1 MKSEDFDI
9 LAYLQSRNIPY
20 QTSGDNVSS
29 GWVGINCV
37 FCIDHSDHLGVNLHS
52 KAFNC
57 LKCGEKGSAAKLIQT
72 IDGVN
77 LAIALKTMKQFGGG
91 GFVERERHFQSK
103 VQLPIGS
110 SKKFSDIHMAFLEK
124 RGFTAEVIEK
134 YDLYATG
141 PISARFKHR
150 IIIPVYMNKRMLCF
164 VGRDVTGQSE
174 LPYRNSHE
182 SVSIKD
188 AKQCLYNMDNV
199 PRKAVVIVE
208 GIFDA
213 WRIGNG
219 AVATF
224 GTQYTHEQLLLLRGM
239 NRAFI
244 LYDADAIPKAHKL
257 AHDLSSIVECVE
269 VLELSTG
276 DPAEMSD
283 DDVRLLRR
291 ELNL

>member
-9 LAYLQSRNIPY
+9 LTYLQNRNIPY

-37 FCIDHSDHLGVNLHS
+37 FCIDHSDHLGINLHS
-52 KAFNC
+52 KAFSC
-57 LKCGEKGSAAKLIQT
+57 LKCGEKGSAAKLIQA

-91 GFVERERHFQSK
+91 EYAAREKHFQSK
-103 VQLPIGS
+103 VQLPPGS

-124 RGFTAEVIEK
+124 RRFTPDVIEK
-134 YDLYATG
+134 YGLYATG
-141 PISARFKHR
+141 PISGRFKHR
-150 IIIPVYMNKRMLCF
+150 IIIPVYMNKRMLCY
-164 VGRDVTGQSE
+164 VGRDITGESD

-188 AKQCLYNMDNV
+188 VKQCLYNMDNV
-199 PRKAVVIVE
+199 PRKSVVIVE

-224 GTQYTHEQLLLLRGM
+224 GTRYTHEQLLLLRGM
-239 NRAFI
+239 HRAFV
-244 LYDADAIPKAHKL
+244 LFDADAIPLAHKL
-257 AHDLSSIVECVE
+257 AHDLSAIVKCVE

-276 DPAEMSD
+276 DPDEMSD
-283 DDVRLLRR
+283 DDVSLLRR